1 MILLMIV
8 CMKKTSFTF
17 IFQLIT
23 ATYTT
28 PVDYV
33 IQAVFPDLDLEN
45 MDLTAKILVDFLMG
59 CIRSSAICIS
69 VYNGLLAKEIYHL
82 VKLDQPKK
90 SNKDQEM
97 EQKLL
102 HPEKFAMEN

>member
-1 MILLMIV
+1 
-8 CMKKTSFTF
+8 MKKTYFTF

-28 PVDYV
+28 AVDYV

-90 SNKDQEM
+90 SNKDQKM
-97 EQKLL
+97 EQKLS

>member
-1 MILLMIV
+1 
-8 CMKKTSFTF
+8 MKKTYFTF

-28 PVDYV
+28 AVDYV

-59 CIRSSAICIS
+59 CIRSSAIFILY
-69 VYNGLLAKEIYHL
+69 YNGFLAYQIYHL
-82 VKLDQPKK
+82 VKLNQPKK
-90 SNKDQEM
+90 SNKDQKM
-97 EQKLL
+97 EQKLS
-102 HPEKFAMEN
+102 HPEKFTMEN